1 MDVAEP
7 VAVAG
12 ADRRITLSAFPDG
25 RLETATHASVFTDH
39 FAGRP
44 FADPDRGVPDF
55 DFHQRSNK
63 DLEPRRE
70 P

>member
-1 MDVAEP
+1 MDVAKP
-7 VAVAG
+7 VGVASD
-12 ADRRITLSAFPDG
+12 DRGSALSVISDG